1 MENIKKIKEMLMSAI
16 FEVFEKM
23 FYVFS
28 EPLQSNDEKY
38 HMRSVISFHGPV
50 SGEIQLYLDRAIAE
64 TMVKNMLN
72 FDEDEVNDAILADC
86 MKESL
91 NMICGNFLRKL
102 DPDRVFHLS
111 IPTFNM
117 IPEDIDVESKKE
129 EQVVRLSFV
138 SDNGRMKLVMKA
150 PALLA

>member
-1 MENIKKIKEMLMSAI
+1 MSAI

-23 FYVFS
+23 FYIFS
-28 EPLQSNDEKY
+28 EPRQSNGEKY
-38 HMRSVISFHGPV
+38 HMRSAINFHGPV
-50 SGEIQLYLDRAIAE
+50 SGEIQLYLDRAMAE

-72 FDEDEVNDAILADC
+72 FDDDELNDAIVADC

-102 DPDRVFHLS
+102 DPDRVFNLS
-111 IPTFNM
+111 IPTFNL
-117 IPEDIDVESKKE
+117 ISQDIDVEREKE

-138 SDNGRMKLVMKA
+138 SDIGSMELIMKA
-150 PALLA
+150 PELLA